1 MPTPRKQQISL
12 AATPYYHCVSRC
24 VRRAFLCG
32 FDKATSTS
40 YEHRRD
46 WVEARLTKC
55 ATVFCIN
62 VASYAIMHNHYHVV
76 LHINEAEATALT
88 DFQVIE
94 RWHQLFAGT
103 ELTTDYL
110 KSSPLN
116 KAQLEAVKLLADEWR
131 KRLMD
136 ISWFMRGMNEPIARR
151 ANAEDD
157 CTGRFW
163 EGRFKCQAL
172 LDNVAVL
179 ACMAYVDLN
188 PIRAKVNKTPETS
201 DFTSI
206 QRRIKARIKAMPQ
219 QNNGVAGQP
228 VSLMPFIGGEW
239 DKQPIGINYN
249 LDDYLSLVDTTG
261 RAIIAG
267 KRGVID
273 ANLSPILSRLAIN
286 PERWLILTTQF
297 EQQFKQAAGSIN
309 SMKRGALI
317 FNKRWLQGQN
327 KSAYLI
333 PN

>member
-1 MPTPRKQQISL
+1 MKQ
-12 AATPYYHCVSRC
+12 
-24 VRRAFLCG
+24 
-32 FDKATSTS
+32 K
-40 YEHRRD
+40 
-46 WVEARLTKC
+46 
-55 ATVFCIN
+55 
-62 VASYAIMHNHYHVV
+62 
-76 LHINEAEATALT
+76 ATALT

-103 ELTTDYL
+103 ELTTEYL

-116 KAQLEAVKLLADEWR
+116 TAQLEAVKLLADEWR

-206 QRRIKARIKAMPQ
+206 QQRIKAMPQ

-228 VSLMPFIGGEW
+228 VCF
-239 DKQPIGINYN
+239 NAVY
-249 LDDYLSLVDTTG
+249 
-261 RAIIAG
+261 
-267 KRGVID
+267 
-273 ANLSPILSRLAIN
+273 
-286 PERWLILTTQF
+286 RW
-297 EQQFKQAAGSIN
+297 
-309 SMKRGALI
+309 
-317 FNKRWLQGQN
+317 
-327 KSAYLI
+327 
-333 PN
+333 

>member
-55 ATVFCIN
+55 ATVFCID

-116 KAQLEAVKLLADEWR
+116 KAQLEAVKQLADEWR
-131 KRLMD
+131 QRLMD
-136 ISWFMRGMNEPIARR
+136 ISWFMRGMNESIARR

-206 QRRIKARIKAMPQ
+206 QRVKA
-219 QNNGVAGQP
+219 
-228 VSLMPFIGGEW
+228 
-239 DKQPIGINYN
+239 DK
-249 LDDYLSLVDTTG
+249 SH
-261 RAIIAG
+261 
-267 KRGVID
+267 
-273 ANLSPILSRLAIN
+273 
-286 PERWLILTTQF
+286 
-297 EQQFKQAAGSIN
+297 AAT
-309 SMKRGALI
+309 K
-317 FNKRWLQGQN
+317 
-327 KSAYLI
+327 
-333 PN
+333 